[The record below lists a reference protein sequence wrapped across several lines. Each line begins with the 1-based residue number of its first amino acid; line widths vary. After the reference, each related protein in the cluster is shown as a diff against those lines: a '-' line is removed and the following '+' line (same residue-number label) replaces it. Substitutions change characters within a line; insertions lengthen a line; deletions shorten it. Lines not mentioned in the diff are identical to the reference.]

1 MKTLIV
7 IDMQNDFIDGTLGTK
22 EAQDIVLNVAK
33 KIDNYRSLGY
43 QIIFTRDTHNDDYL
57 MTYEGRNLP
66 IKHCIK
72 DSFGWQITDKINIK
86 NTDIIIDKYTFGY
99 DWAGNIEDI
108 HNFILGNEIEIV
120 GLCTDICVISNVLIL
135 KSIFNDRDIIV
146 DANCCAGT
154 TDKNHKNAL
163 EVMKA
168 CQVKIV

>member
-7 IDMQNDFIDGTLGTK
+7 IDMQNDFIDGTLGTE
-22 EAQDIVLNVAK
+22 EAQNIVLNVAK
-33 KIDNYRSLGY
+33 KVDNYRSLGY

-57 MTYEGRNLP
+57 ITYEGINLP

-72 DSFGWQITDKINIK
+72 DSSGWQITDKINIK

-99 DWAGNIEDI
+99 DWSGNIEDI

-120 GLCTDICVISNVLIL
+120 GLCTDICVISNALIL

-154 TDKNHKNAL
+154 TDENHNNAL